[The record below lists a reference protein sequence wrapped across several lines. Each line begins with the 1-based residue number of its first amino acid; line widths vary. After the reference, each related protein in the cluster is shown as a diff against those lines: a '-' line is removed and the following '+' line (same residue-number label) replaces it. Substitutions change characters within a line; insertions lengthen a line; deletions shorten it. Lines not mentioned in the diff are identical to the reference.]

1 MRRQVESL
9 DEEEEGWAAGHLE
22 SDCQELKRNKKLK
35 IAMPHLHPYPILIT
49 LTSGLYYKSF
59 TIIIYDCNDNGLY
72 YKTMIVA
79 HLTMIIATLALAR
92 GINYDRK
99 VSCKLKHTFTI
110 INYGS
115 KPFIVQATGLNNF
128 AINCKINTGMLS

>member
-1 MRRQVESL
+1 MGPRCDDKLRAL
-9 DEEEEGWAAGHLE
+9 T
-22 SDCQELKRNKKLK
+22 KRKKVGQPDILRV
-35 IAMPHLHPYPILIT
+35 IAKNSKEIKNWILQCCIYTLIT

-59 TIIIYDCNDNGLY
+59 TIVINDRNNNGLY
-72 YKTMIVA
+72 FKNMIVA
-79 HLTMIIATLALAR
+79 NLTMIIATLALAR
-92 GINYDRK
+92 SVNYDRK

-128 AINCKINTGMLS
+128 AINCKIMLS

>member
-1 MRRQVESL
+1 MQ
-9 DEEEEGWAAGHLE
+9 
-22 SDCQELKRNKKLK
+22 CC
-35 IAMPHLHPYPILIT
+35 IYTLIT

-59 TIIIYDCNDNGLY
+59 MTVINDCNDNGMY

-79 HLTMIIATLALAR
+79 HLTMIVAHLTMIVATLALAR
-92 GINYDRK
+92 SLNYDRK

-110 INYGS
+110 INYDP
-115 KPFIVQATGLNNF
+115 KHFILQATGLNNF